1 MTSISDRP
9 TTESAP
15 SIRARANRALSKA
28 LRVPPP
34 TNAYRVNRGVRIPMR
49 DGVELVAEHY
59 VPHTHTA
66 AGTLLVRCPYGR
78 TFPFS
83 SLYAAVYA
91 ARGYHVILQSVRGTF
106 GSGGAFEPPVNEAAD
121 GADTATWMRGQP
133 WYTGTFGTV
142 GLSYLGQTQWALL
155 EDPPADM
162 VAAVVVVGVHD
173 FAASSW
179 GTGAFAVNDF
189 LGWSNMVSHQEDPNR
204 LLTALRQT
212 RSRKVVTQVAAE
224 VPLSAAGRTLLGAG
238 APWWEQWVEHPDVED
253 PFWDRYRFYGGLD
266 RARVPVL
273 LIGGWQDLFLEQTI
287 DQYHRL
293 HNRNADVALTIGPW
307 THMHMTT
314 KAAPAVLRQSLD
326 WLGEHLG
333 GRPAPPRS
341 PVRVFVTGSGGWRD
355 LPAWPPS
362 TTGRV
367 LYLEPGRLAAEPAD
381 GRSARSSFTFDPR
394 HPTPTVGGRLL
405 SPDSGRR
412 RDDRLA
418 ERGDVLA
425 FTGPPLTEDVYVY
438 GPPVVELDHE
448 SDNPYVDVFA
458 RVSEVDTKGRSH
470 NVSDG
475 YRRLVRRPQDGPL
488 RLELDEI
495 AHRFRAGS
503 RIRVLVA
510 GGSHPR
516 YTRNLGT
523 GEDQAR
529 GSRMAPATH
538 VIHHGGRSRL
548 VLPVGAAYP
557 SAD

>member
-1 MTSISDRP
+1 M
-9 TTESAP
+9 
-15 SIRARANRALSKA
+15 
-28 LRVPPP
+28 RVPPP
-34 TNAYRVNRGVRIPMR
+34 TNGYRVNRGVRIPMR
-49 DGVELVAEHY
+49 DGVELIADHY
-59 VPHTHTA
+59 VPRPSEIREP

-83 SLYAAVYA
+83 ALYAAAYA

-106 GSGGAFEPPVNEAAD
+106 GSGGAFEPPVNEVAD
-121 GADTATWMRGQP
+121 GVDTAAWLRDQP

-173 FAASSW
+173 FASSSW
-179 GTGAFAVNDF
+179 GTGALAVNDF

-204 LLTALRQT
+204 LRTALRQAWN
-212 RSRKVVTQVAAE
+212 RKAVARTAAE
-224 VPLSAAGRTLLGAG
+224 VPLGEAGRALLGAG
-238 APWWEQWVEHPDVED
+238 APWWERWVEHAEVDD
-253 PFWDRYRFYGGLD
+253 PFWEPYRFFGGLD

-287 DQYHRL
+287 EQYHRL
-293 HNRNADVALTIGPW
+293 HNRDADVALTIGPW

-314 KAAPAVLRQSLD
+314 KAAPAVLRESLD
-326 WLGEHLG
+326 WLGEHLA

-341 PVRVFVTGSGGWRD
+341 PVRVFVTGRGGWRD
-355 LPAWPPS
+355 LPAWPPATS
-362 TTGRV
+362 EQV
-367 LYLEPGRLAAEPAD
+367 LYLEPGRLVGAPQEGTP
-381 GRSARSSFTFDPR
+381 ARSSFTFDPR

-405 SPDSGRR
+405 SPEGGRR
-412 RDDRLA
+412 RDERLA
-418 ERGDVLA
+418 VRGDVLA
-425 FTGPPLTEDVYVY
+425 FTGQALSGDIYVY
-438 GPPVVELDHE
+438 GAPVVELDHE
-448 SDNPYVDVFA
+448 SDNPYVDVFV
-458 RVSEVDTKGRSH
+458 RVSEVDPKGRSH

-475 YRRLVRRPQDGPL
+475 YRRLVRQPGDAPL

-523 GEDQAR
+523 GEHTAH
-529 GSRMAPATH
+529 GSRMVPATH

-548 VLPVGAAYP
+548 LLPVGAAYP
-557 SAD
+557 SAH